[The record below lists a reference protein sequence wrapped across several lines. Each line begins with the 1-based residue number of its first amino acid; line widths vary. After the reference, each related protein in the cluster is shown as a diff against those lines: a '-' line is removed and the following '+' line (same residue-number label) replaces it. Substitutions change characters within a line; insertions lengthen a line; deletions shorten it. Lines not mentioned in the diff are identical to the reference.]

1 MLAGADG
8 EEELSPYWDP
18 ADSAALSEECD
29 CPPPPPPRFL
39 IPPPPAPPSSPL
51 CRGGGEAASLH
62 FCQMEPVGAEFTQNA
77 FPSLPIIAVC
87 SSVFLVAVLVVSFL
101 LWK

>member
-1 MLAGADG
+1 MLAGYDG
-8 EEELSPYWDP
+8 EDELSPFWDP
-18 ADSAALSEECD
+18 ADPPSSEDLPCG

-39 IPPPPAPPSSPL
+39 VPPPPAH
-51 CRGGGEAASLH
+51 CGGGAGAAH
-62 FCQMEPVGAEFTQNA
+62 FCQMEPVGAEFTQTA

-87 SSVFLVAVLVVSFL
+87 SSVVLVAVLVASFL